1 MIIGIPKEILD
12 NENRVALTP
21 VGVEAFL
28 KQGHE
33 VRVEKKS
40 LVKVLVLQMTHMK
53 RPVRFYQ
60 MILLSCGKS
69 TWS

>member
-33 VRVEKKS
+33 VRVEKM

-53 RPVRFYQ
+53 QLVRFYQ
-60 MILLSCGKS
+60 MTLLSCGKL